1 MNAIFNVDAALR
13 FAKVLE
19 EEAHEVRAHNA
30 AVSRTLVEL
39 QASWR
44 DKKYDAFV
52 RTFDDATL
60 SLAKCLEQCEH
71 YSEHLRKKAAI
82 VRQHYLKD

>member
-19 EEAHEVRAHNA
+19 EESQEVKAHNA
-30 AVSRTLVEL
+30 AVGRSLVEL
-39 QASWR
+39 QTSWR

-52 RTFDDATL
+52 RTFDDSTL
-60 SLAKCLEQCEH
+60 RLAKFLEQCDR
-71 YSEHLRKKAAI
+71 YSDYLRKKATI
-82 VRQHYLKD
+82 VQQGYLND